1 MKKTVEHITSVIH
14 LLNDKADYAVLRNY
28 EGLPDKNKSRDIDI
42 IITPESLKKCEKDI
56 LNLIVEGG
64 WKIVTYLKSD
74 RLYTYVCGRC
84 DEDGVEMVQWDFFI
98 NTSVWGLE
106 LMSAEEFLKHKAFNG
121 FLYYVG
127 VEAQFLDKYLYN
139 RTVGAKYPEKYN
151 ETRIAAQHSP
161 IVEEKLSQIFGIKT
175 VAECDAVKGRGLLKK
190 VIMTNLK
197 HPLKMMGNVASFCY
211 TFIRNYVCSDTG
223 FSIGFTGPDG
233 AGKTTVIDM
242 TIESMGDVFKTAHS
256 YFHFRPTLFG
266 NLGEVA
272 HAAGVKKEVDRN
284 YSDPHRGKKSGT
296 LNSLLRLFY
305 YSVDYVIGYFVK
317 VKTLTR
323 ITKFVIFDRYYTDI
337 ICDSRRSCIYLPTK
351 FLYYFGKLFIPSLNY
366 NILLTADS
374 DVILDRKRELD
385 KESIELINSKIDY
398 LADKNGYLK
407 VLNNSAPEEAVNKI
421 LSHIFEVQHTQNLKR
436 LS

>member
-151 ETRIAAQHSP
+151 ET
-161 IVEEKLSQIFGIKT
+161 
-175 VAECDAVKGRGLLKK
+175 
-190 VIMTNLK
+190 
-197 HPLKMMGNVASFCY
+197 
-211 TFIRNYVCSDTG
+211 
-223 FSIGFTGPDG
+223 
-233 AGKTTVIDM
+233 
-242 TIESMGDVFKTAHS
+242 
-256 YFHFRPTLFG
+256 
-266 NLGEVA
+266 
-272 HAAGVKKEVDRN
+272 
-284 YSDPHRGKKSGT
+284 
-296 LNSLLRLFY
+296 
-305 YSVDYVIGYFVK
+305 
-317 VKTLTR
+317 
-323 ITKFVIFDRYYTDI
+323 
-337 ICDSRRSCIYLPTK
+337 
-351 FLYYFGKLFIPSLNY
+351 
-366 NILLTADS
+366 
-374 DVILDRKRELD
+374 
-385 KESIELINSKIDY
+385 
-398 LADKNGYLK
+398 
-407 VLNNSAPEEAVNKI
+407 
-421 LSHIFEVQHTQNLKR
+421 
-436 LS
+436 